1 MKHIPRLPRLFFLM
15 LTLLLIA
22 GVSFYAWTRPADAAS
37 GPAQQAIGI
46 AAAHPDIAA
55 ALKRFPQWSAAAEEE
70 EDADQHIWNVT
81 FYEDQQQE
89 EWLGDA
95 QVDLDD
101 ETVLEY
107 DIPIFLS
114 REEEA
119 RQKDEV
125 ESITLADAQ
134 LLALLGNP
142 DDWESYADYDPY
154 EAAWFVTFEHGLD
167 AWEAVLQKDENGRW
181 AIDHIQDPYACSEEE
196 KQHLD
201 RDKAIELAG
210 EADGLW
216 QALEDVDDWQ
226 ALASPLP
233 DHRWNVSFVAGEKE
247 VYAVVVDIDAWK
259 IIEENAVRADA
270 KTSSPG
276 QRSEN

>member
-22 GVSFYAWTRPADAAS
+22 GFSFYAWTRPADAAS
-37 GPAQQAIGI
+37 GPKQQAIAI
-46 AAAHPDIAA
+46 AAAHPPIAA
-55 ALKRFPQWSAAAEEE
+55 ALTHFPDWSATAD
-70 EDADQHIWNVT
+70 EDDPDENTWYVT

-95 QVDLDD
+95 QVDLDE

-114 REEEA
+114 REEES
-119 RQKDEV
+119 RQKAEV
-125 ESITLADAQ
+125 EAVVLADAQ
-134 LLALLGNP
+134 MQALLGNP

-154 EAAWFVTFEHGLD
+154 EAVWSVTFEHGLD

-181 AIDHIQDPYACSEEE
+181 TIDHIQDPYAFSEEE

-210 EADGLW
+210 ESDGLW

-226 ALASPLP
+226 ALASPLQ
-233 DHRWNVSFVAGEKE
+233 DSRWNVSFVAGDKE
-247 VYAVVVDIDAWK
+247 AYALVADIDAWK

-276 QRSEN
+276 QRSEK